1 MGDKM
6 SRDSGFSLVEV
17 MVVTAIVAILA
28 TVAIPAY
35 INYVNRMNQG
45 DAVTI
50 LMNAKMDMEAFYENN
65 YSSTLNSHYY
75 APNIGCLPSCN
86 NNPACLNNCGA
97 CANTYQTGKDYVV
110 RVVSADT
117 QNFRIRAEKKIKIY
131 SYRGTDILEMTATIN
146 QPIIVNTDALGFSL
160 FKTLFD

>member
-1 MGDKM
+1 M
-6 SRDSGFSLVEV
+6 SRNSGFSLVEV

-45 DAVTI
+45 DAVAI
-50 LMNAKMDMEAFYENN
+50 LMNAKMDMETFYENN

-86 NNPACLNNCGA
+86 NNPACLSNCAA
-97 CANTYQTGKDYVV
+97 CANTYQTGKGYVV

-117 QNFRIRAEKKIKIY
+117 QDFQIRAEKKIY

-146 QPIIVNTDALGFSL
+146 QPSVANTDALGFSL

>member
-50 LMNAKMDMEAFYENN
+50 LMNAKMDMETFYENN
-65 YSSTLNSHYY
+65 YSGTSNSHYY

-86 NNPACLNNCGA
+86 NNPACLSNCAA
-97 CANTYQTGKDYVV
+97 CANTYQTGKGYVV

-117 QNFRIRAEKKIKIY
+117 QNFRIRAEKKIY
-131 SYRGTDILEMTATIN
+131 SYRGTDILEMTATVN
-146 QPIIVNTDALGFSL
+146 QPTIVNTDALGFSL